1 MTSWLLCS
9 IRSLLPFPI
18 FQRECSVVEF
28 PLEDVV
34 WEGLV
39 VVRGEEGVGGGGV
52 GGGQAAV
59 QVDALHVEITPRT
72 VDQPSTGVGNLQHW
86 SCQVSRVK

>member
-1 MTSWLLCS
+1 MTSWLLYS
-9 IRSLLPFPI
+9 IRSCLPFPI

-34 WEGLV
+34 REELLV
-39 VVRGEEGVGGGGV
+39 VRREEGVGSCGV
-52 GGGQAAV
+52 GGGQTGV
-59 QVDALHVEITPRT
+59 QVDALHVEIAPRT

-86 SCQVSRVK
+86 S